1 MLFGGIQKTTLVD
14 YPGKVACVLFTIGC
28 NFRCPWCHNPEL
40 SSPALSAKQPAMDE
54 DKILEFLES
63 RRGLL
68 QGVCITGG
76 EPTIHSDLKDFIRR
90 VKEMG
95 FLVKLDSNGNNPDAL
110 EILVKE
116 KLLDYIAMDI
126 KNRLEKYAETVGL
139 AVDLSKIKRSIEIVK
154 SLADYEFRTTV
165 VPGLVLEEDILAIT
179 DVLAPARRYYLQP
192 YQNEKVRGFVYNEG
206 DLLRKPDLEAIR
218 EKIKD
223 KFEICEVRG

>member
-14 YPGKVACVLFTIGC
+14 YPGRVACVLFTIGC
-28 NFRCPWCHNPEL
+28 NFRCSWCHNPEL
-40 SSPALSAKQPAMDE
+40 SFPALAAKQPAMAE

-95 FLVKLDSNGNNPDAL
+95 FLIKLDSNGHNPDVL
-110 EILVKE
+110 EDLVKE

-126 KNRLEKYAETVGL
+126 KNRPEKYAETVGL
-139 AVDLSKIKRSIEIVK
+139 AVNLPKIRRSIEIVK
-154 SLADYEFRTTV
+154 SLDDYEFRTTV
-165 VPGLVLEEDILAIT
+165 VPRLVLEEDILAIT
-179 DVLAPARRYYLQP
+179 DMLAPARRYYLQP